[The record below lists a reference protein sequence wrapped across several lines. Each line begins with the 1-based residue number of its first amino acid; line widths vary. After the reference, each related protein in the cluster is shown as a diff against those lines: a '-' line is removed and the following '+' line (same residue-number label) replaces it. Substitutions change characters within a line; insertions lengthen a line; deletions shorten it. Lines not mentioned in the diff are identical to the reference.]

1 MQRCG
6 PGQGYHRQLE
16 GPITGSPR
24 QNLGKSPFLTIVSE
38 AGGHSCCKVTRE
50 ALGMD
55 RQVSV
60 LSPRGLPPG
69 VDGRFSCHERL
80 LPLSLPCPSA
90 QAVLTMPSGFSKS
103 RPPCP
108 LTTEVWLPL
117 SNPPP
122 LSLHLTQTFPP
133 NQAVNL
139 LPCPVALTTTTLWS
153 SASHKDW
160 DFLGLP
166 VHLRPGSGLT
176 RCTKRSAGWTVAW
189 RVDSD

>member
-1 MQRCG
+1 M
-6 PGQGYHRQLE
+6 
-16 GPITGSPR
+16 
-24 QNLGKSPFLTIVSE
+24 
-38 AGGHSCCKVTRE
+38 RE

-55 RQVSV
+55 RRVSV

-69 VDGRFSCHERL
+69 VDGRFSCRECL
-80 LPLSLPCPSA
+80 LPLPVPCPVI
-90 QAVLTMPSGFSKS
+90 QAMLTVSSGVSVS
-103 RPPCP
+103 WTPRL

-133 NQAVNL
+133 NQAITL
-139 LPCPVALTTTTLWS
+139 LPRAVALTTTTLWS

-166 VHLRPGSGLT
+166 VDLRPGSGLA
-176 RCTKRSAGWTVAW
+176 RCTKRSCRTDNGL
-189 RVDSD
+189 DSGQ